1 MILTKLVRI
10 QLTIFAIVAVVGMS
24 AAAVAYLRVPTALGI
39 GRYTVTLEMDNAG
52 GLYRNANVTYRG
64 ETIGKVVEVR
74 LDPETV
80 RAELSLES
88 SVPVAVT
95 DLGVAVRSVSAIG
108 EQYVDLQPS
117 TTEGPYLA
125 DGDVIPA
132 SQVAVPQEIGPVLD
146 QAKAMLESVPRDTLR
161 AVIDESAAAFAGRG
175 PDLARLLDSTVSFV
189 DQASDATTPATTLV
203 RELAPLL
210 DTQVVTG
217 DQIREWTASVAH
229 LSEQLAE
236 ADGSTRGILEKGPAT
251 ATEADAL
258 FQDLRP
264 TLPLMLANFTSTAQV
279 GVTYNPSIEQ
289 VLVILPPLVAAQE
302 TVVQKGQADGAAYVN
317 FHVQIQDPAACSTGY
332 LPADQRRDPT
342 DMSVPDTP
350 PDLYCSVPQ
359 DSKFAVRGTR
369 NIPCLEVPG
378 KRAPT
383 PEICRSAEPFVPAGT
398 NAPGELYSGP
408 DGMQY
413 THTDVAPTGG
423 DDAWQQLLGPR

>member
-10 QLTIFAIVAVVGMS
+10 QLTIFAIVAVVGMT

-74 LDPETV
+74 LDPGTV

-125 DGDVIPA
+125 SGDVIPA
-132 SQVAVPQEIGPVLD
+132 SQVVVPQEIGPVLD
-146 QAKAMLESVPRDTLR
+146 QAKAMLESVPRETLR
-161 AVIDESAAAFAGRG
+161 AVIDESAAAFGGRG

-317 FHVQIQDPAACSTGY
+317 FHVQIQDPAACSTGD

-398 NAPGELYSGP
+398 NAPGELYSSP